1 LEAFCD
7 KGKFREFMAQI
18 PVKVVMNKRA
28 PLFGAAY
35 FALGENKI
43 Q

>member
-1 LEAFCD
+1 
-7 KGKFREFMAQI
+7 MAQI
-18 PVKVVMNKRA
+18 PVKVIMNKRA
-28 PLFGAAY
+28 PLLGAAY